1 MPDTD
6 DRDPDQLAEDQPARV
21 SLRDTDQDRTLLAM
35 QQLEAALGAA
45 APRREQA
52 WRNEVRRTLTV
63 LGEATTQEA
72 DNAAQPDSLLSDIA
86 RTQPWLRN
94 RVRGLRIHYRQL
106 RDVIDALLSELSQAD
121 DQAVDFTDIRQRLA
135 WVLAGL
141 RHQRA
146 RESDLIYE
154 AYYDAV
160 RADIEDDT
168 NRVLYQLRGC
178 LRPRQPGAS
187 QSRHLST
194 WLIAASSCRSAAGCA
209 RSSIRAAAG
218 PGSGSRP
225 TRRPTGA
232 RLAWCPRA

>member
-1 MPDTD
+1 MPDNSQQP
-6 DRDPDQLAEDQPARV
+6 RPDALTEEQQGRIKQRGA
-21 SLRDTDQDRTLLAM
+21 DQDRTLLAM

-45 APRREQA
+45 APHREQA
-52 WRNEVRRTLTV
+52 WRDEVRRTLAV
-63 LGEATTQEA
+63 LGEAASEEA

-106 RDVIDALLSELSQAD
+106 RDAIASLQDELDHPAD
-121 DQAVDFTDIRQRLA
+121 PAVDFTDIRQRLA

-160 RADIEDDT
+160 RSDIDEDAD
-168 NRVLYQLRGC
+168 
-178 LRPRQPGAS
+178 RPPPG
-187 QSRHLST
+187 R
-194 WLIAASSCRSAAGCA
+194 A
-209 RSSIRAAAG
+209 R
-218 PGSGSRP
+218 
-225 TRRPTGA
+225 
-232 RLAWCPRA
+232 